1 MVGIPMFISQDM
13 IDFIHFLKRN
23 KVKYVLVGGFAVIYY
38 GYVRM
43 TQDMDV
49 LIEPSRENAN
59 KMMKVLQEFGFGD
72 IGFSQSLLEKEGTA
86 IHLGA
91 EPNRI
96 DILTSLKGVS
106 NSSIFSN
113 LKRIRYKGLLLNVI
127 SLKDLLECK
136 KHSNRTKDLAD
147 VEVLEKTVGKKAL
160 GRGNRKKKS
169 GR

>member
-1 MVGIPMFISQDM
+1 MFISQDM
-13 IDFIHFLKRN
+13 IDFIHLLKRN
-23 KVKYVLVGGFAVIYY
+23 KVRYVLVGGFAVIYY

-49 LIEPSRENAN
+49 LIEPTRENAM
-59 KMMKVLQEFGFGD
+59 KMMNVLQEFGFGAV
-72 IGFSQSLLEKEGTA
+72 GFSQSIFEKEGMA

-106 NSSIFSN
+106 NSTIFLN

-127 SLKDLLECK
+127 SLKDLLACK
-136 KHSNRTKDLAD
+136 RHSDRAKDLAD
-147 VEVLEKTVGKKAL
+147 VEVLEKTIGKKVS
-160 GRGNRKKKS
+160 GRSNRKRKS

>member
-1 MVGIPMFISQDM
+1 MFISQDM

-23 KVKYVLVGGFAVIYY
+23 KVKYALVGGFAVIYY

-49 LIEPSRENAN
+49 LIDPSRENAT

-72 IGFSQSLLEKEGTA
+72 IGFSQSLFEKEGTA

-127 SLKDLLECK
+127 SLKDLLACK
-136 KHSNRTKDLAD
+136 RHSDRAKDLAD
-147 VEVLEKTVGKKAL
+147 VEVLEKTVGKIVL
-160 GRGNRKKKS
+160 RRGTRKKKS

>member
-1 MVGIPMFISQDM
+1 MFISQDM

-43 TQDMDV
+43 TQDLDV
-49 LIEPSRENAN
+49 LIEPSRENAK

-72 IGFSQSLLEKEGTA
+72 IGFSQSLFEKDGTA

-106 NSSIFSN
+106 HSSIFSN
-113 LKRIRYKGLLLNVI
+113 FKRIRYKGFLLNVI
-127 SLKDLLECK
+127 SLEDLLECK
-136 KHSNRTKDLAD
+136 RHSDRVKDLAD
-147 VEVLEKTVGKKAL
+147 VEVLEKTVGKKVL
-160 GRGNRKKKS
+160 GYRNRKKKS

>member
-1 MVGIPMFISQDM
+1 
-13 IDFIHFLKRN
+13 
-23 KVKYVLVGGFAVIYY
+23 
-38 GYVRM
+38 
-43 TQDMDV
+43 
-49 LIEPSRENAN
+49 
-59 KMMKVLQEFGFGD
+59 
-72 IGFSQSLLEKEGTA
+72 
-86 IHLGA
+86 
-91 EPNRI
+91 
-96 DILTSLKGVS
+96 LKGVS

-136 KHSNRTKDLAD
+136 KHSNRAKDLAD